1 MGLVV
6 HNSFIKSEE
15 KYLMGMVEH
24 KLMANIWERRD
35 DFLVIIKKNTKN
47 NNLMI
52 GTDGTLIQNIENYK
66 GY

>member
-15 KYLMGMVEH
+15 KYLMGMVEQ

-35 DFLVIIKKNTKN
+35 DFLEIIKKIQKN

-52 GTDGTLIQNIENYK
+52 GTDGT
-66 GY
+66 